1 MLAFRL
7 TEKEKMMKSMT
18 GYGKANLA
26 REEREYQVEMKSV
39 NHRYLDISVKMPR
52 VLSYLEEEVKKVIA
66 SKVKRGKIDVF
77 ISFQNNSTEGKEIKI
92 NTEIAK
98 IYIDELKNL
107 AKQEG
112 ILANIEVTDIA
123 KLPDVLS
130 IENNQEDERIK
141 AELLETVQQATEN
154 LVQMRRMEGSKIA
167 EDLLVRIETI
177 QAKVKEISS
186 LSTGLIE
193 EYVVKLEGRI
203 KEILKSQDIDEARL
217 AQEVVIY
224 ADKCSVEEEVTR
236 LKSHIAQF
244 EKLFKEEDSIGKK
257 LDFIIQEMNRE
268 TNTIGSK
275 ANNLAITNEVI
286 DIKTELENVREQ
298 VQNIE

>member
-1 MLAFRL
+1 MI
-7 TEKEKMMKSMT
+7 KSMT
-18 GYGKANLA
+18 GYGKANLSKN
-26 REEREYQVEMKSV
+26 EREYQVEIKSV

-52 VLSYLEEEVKKVIA
+52 ILSYLEEEVKKEIA

-77 ISFQNNSTEGKEIKI
+77 ITFENNSAEGKEIKI

-98 IYIDELKNL
+98 IYIDELKKL
-107 AKQEG
+107 AKQED
-112 ILANIEVTDIA
+112 ILANIEVTEIS
-123 KLPDVLS
+123 KFPDVLT
-130 IENNQEDERIK
+130 IQNNQEDETIK
-141 AELLETVQQATEN
+141 NELLETVCQATKK
-154 LVQMRRMEGSKIA
+154 LVQMRATEGSKMA
-167 EDLLVRIETI
+167 EDLLTRIKAI
-177 QAKVKEISS
+177 QEKVKEISS

-203 KEILKSQDIDEARL
+203 KEILKNQEVDEARL

-224 ADKCSVEEEVTR
+224 ADKCSIEEEVTR
-236 LKSHIAQF
+236 LESHISQF
-244 EKLFKEEDSIGKK
+244 EKLLNSEEAIGKK

-275 ANNLAITNEVI
+275 ANNLEITNGVI
-286 DIKTELENVREQ
+286 DVKTEIENVREQ